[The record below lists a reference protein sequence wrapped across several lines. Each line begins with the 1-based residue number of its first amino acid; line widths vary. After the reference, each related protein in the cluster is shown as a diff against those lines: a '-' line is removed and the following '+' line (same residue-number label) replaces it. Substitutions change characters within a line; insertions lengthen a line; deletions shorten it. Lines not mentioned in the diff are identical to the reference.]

1 MQAGRNGFHSRRMAR
16 WGGLVSCVWSC
27 VSAYAAP
34 TGRELLR
41 NGDFAADA
49 KRPRYWAT
57 PGNGVFANF
66 TIEPAE
72 QGGGHVLAV
81 EVFKSSQQPW
91 AAQLRQS
98 IDQPLK
104 RGQTLYFSF
113 EYKISENY
121 LFHCYWQRE
130 APPWPKYM
138 SVDISTPVGEWRKCA
153 LAVRVPEDLAP
164 RSTSFCLHLAART
177 GKAWF
182 RNFSMTL
189 FPKTVAPEDLAV
201 TSAPVLGGD
210 EVDDAW
216 RQAATARLEKI
227 RKNTL
232 RVRVLHQG
240 RPVAG
245 AQVSLVQKTRDFFFG
260 VEVPGALFEDKALA
274 ELPEF
279 AELRKRTEGLGNATE
294 KYRAMVLDPRL
305 FNMISLRD
313 AMYWRLAETGAGPLA
328 RKLVPQF
335 ADQGLLV
342 RGQALFCP
350 AFRFCPPRCRQMGKN
365 ELQVAL
371 DDFIR
376 TQVKAFRGRVRQ
388 WDVVYAAATYD
399 EVYGILG
406 PESLVRAFQL
416 ARAADPDALL
426 VLRDDVALSSPDG
439 DRLQELLAMAEWLKQ
454 SGAPIQAIALDA
466 RMGQPYIAPSAL
478 ESRLDRIARG
488 TGLPLAITAFQV
500 NAPTEANQA
509 QRVGDLLTLFF
520 SLPAVN
526 WVSFSGIW
534 DAEMT
539 DRKAS
544 LFRGKFVIK
553 PAGKTVRKL
562 LGESWWTTVEVT
574 TDPDGRF
581 EFTGFRGTYQVN
593 VKSDAVT
600 GRATVTVSK
609 DKGET
614 TIEL

>member
-1 MQAGRNGFHSRRMAR
+1 MKTGRNGPRQGRAARRV
-16 WGGLVSCVWSC
+16 GLACAVWLCVLAQAGP
-27 VSAYAAP
+27 V
-34 TGRELLR
+34 GRELLR

-72 QGGGHVLAV
+72 QGAGHVLAV
-81 EVFKSSQQPW
+81 EVLKSSQQPW

-104 RGQTLYFSF
+104 RGQTLYLSF

-138 SVDISTPVGEWRKCA
+138 SVDISSPVGEWRKCT

-210 EVDDAW
+210 EVDEAW
-216 RQAATARLEKI
+216 RQAANARLEKV

-245 AQVSLVQKTRDFFFG
+245 AQVALVQKTRDFFFG
-260 VEVPGALFEDKALA
+260 VEVPGALFDDKALA

-279 AELRKRTEGLGNATE
+279 AELRKRTEGVRDAIK
-294 KYRAMVLDPRL
+294 KYRATVLDPRL

-313 AMYWRLAETGAGPLA
+313 SLFWRLSETGAGPLA

-342 RGQALFCP
+342 RGQALYCP

-371 DDFIR
+371 NDFISA
-376 TQVKAFRGRVRQ
+376 QVAAFKGRVLQ

-399 EVYGILG
+399 EIYGILG

-416 ARAADPDALL
+416 AREADPDALL
-426 VLRDDVALSSPDG
+426 VLRDDVALSSPDE
-439 DRLQELLAMAEWLKQ
+439 DRLRELLAMTEWLKQ

-478 ESRLDRIARG
+478 ESRLNRVAKG

-544 LFRGKFVIK
+544 LFRGKFVSK
-553 PAGKTVRKL
+553 PAAKLVRKL
-562 LGESWWTTVEVT
+562 LGENWWTTAEGT
-574 TDPDGRF
+574 TDADGLF
-581 EFTGFRGTYQVN
+581 KFTGFRGTYEVN

-600 GRATVTVSK
+600 GRTTVTVSK
-609 DKGET
+609 GDGET
-614 TIEL
+614 TINL